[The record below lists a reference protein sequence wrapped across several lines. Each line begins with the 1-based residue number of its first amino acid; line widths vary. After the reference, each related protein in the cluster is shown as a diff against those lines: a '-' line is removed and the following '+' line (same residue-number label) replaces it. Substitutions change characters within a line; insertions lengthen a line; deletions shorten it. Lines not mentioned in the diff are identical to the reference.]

1 MDLDS
6 LVNQSNAFPDEQ
18 DLKENLNTL
27 NKKISSLILRTEHQ
41 IFVVEVF
48 HHNFYFKNQN
58 LTLLIK
64 LL

>member
-6 LVNQSNAFPDEQ
+6 LLNQSNAFPDEQ

-41 IFVVEVF
+41 ISVVEVQS
-48 HHNFYFKNQN
+48 FKF
-58 LTLLIK
+58 
-64 LL
+64 